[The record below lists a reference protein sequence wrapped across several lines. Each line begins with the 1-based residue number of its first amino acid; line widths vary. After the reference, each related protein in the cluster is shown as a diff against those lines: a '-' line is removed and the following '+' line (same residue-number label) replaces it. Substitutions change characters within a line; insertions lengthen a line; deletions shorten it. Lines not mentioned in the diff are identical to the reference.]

1 MSSSE
6 ATFLKQV
13 LRAHDA
19 SGELLAARLRV
30 LAAVAAVLL
39 MVAGANTNT
48 PGSNL
53 VLASSVAV
61 YLTFAVVWSAWFS
74 GRVKPHDS
82 PPESHGAGAQAY
94 ASWMSYL
101 SVTIDLTFCHSLS
114 IACLYNH
121 SGVYEMY
128 RNPALWLVVAAANAL
143 TALRGNPR
151 VCWFSAGLTVVYGS
165 ALLGFVSR
173 TTPVSWVT
181 DATYLG
187 EGLNLFEVFQ
197 AQLFAVVPALIAS
210 TISHRASKLAID
222 AAQRERVREDERA
235 QLEWRLKVADRMVTV
250 GTMAAGVAHEVNNPL
265 TYVMHNLE
273 AASRRVASEQDLTD
287 LRLYLERASSGTQ
300 RVHQIVAALRTFSR
314 IDEGPRQPVDVRSTI
329 DAALTMASSELKHRA
344 KVDVEQPEQV
354 LVLGNEAKLGQVFLN
369 LIVNAA
375 QALPEPDPRT
385 QRIRISVRR
394 EAGRAVIEVTD
405 TGTGIAAEHRSRIF
419 DPFFT
424 TKPVGTGTGLG
435 LSICHSIVTELS
447 GTIDVDSELGKGTT
461 FRVSLPATDDPLP
474 RSSSIQPV
482 APHHVGRVLV
492 VDDDHLVSET
502 VELMLAEDHD
512 IVLAHGAEDALRM
525 IRQGELFDAIVCDLM
540 MPGMTGIELYFE
552 LQSLS
557 PSLAHRMLFATG
569 GAFTPGAQ
577 GFVQRMG
584 SRVISKPF
592 RSDELRGKVHK
603 LVASSLAIPQST
615 HLHVRDGSAHQ

>member
-30 LAAVAAVLL
+30 LAAVAAVLFV
-39 MVAGANTNT
+39 VAGAGSKT
-48 PGSNL
+48 PTSNL
-53 VLASSVAV
+53 VLASSVVA
-61 YLTFAVVWSAWFS
+61 YLTFAVIWSTWSA
-74 GRVKPHDS
+74 GTRP
-82 PPESHGAGAQAY
+82 Y
-94 ASWMSYL
+94 ATWMSYL
-101 SVTIDLTFCHSLS
+101 SVAIDLTFCYSLS
-114 IACLYNH
+114 VACLYNH
-121 SGVYEMY
+121 SGAYQVY
-128 RNPALWLVVAAANAL
+128 RSPGLWLVLAAANAL

-151 VCWFSAGLTVVYGS
+151 VCWFSAALTLLYGT
-165 ALLGFVSR
+165 ALLLLVNASAQ
-173 TTPVSWVT
+173 VSWVA
-181 DATYLG
+181 DGSYLG
-187 EGLNLFEVFQ
+187 EGLNLFEVLQ
-197 AQLFAVVPALIAS
+197 GLLLAVVPALIAS
-210 TISHRASKLAID
+210 TISHRTSTLAVD
-222 AAQRERVREDERA
+222 AAQRERAREDERA
-235 QLEWRLKVADRMVTV
+235 KLEWRLKVADRMVTV
-250 GTMAAGVAHEVNNPL
+250 GAMAAGVAHEVNNPL

-273 AASRRVASEQDLTD
+273 AASRRVARESDLTD
-287 LRLYLERASSGTQ
+287 LRLYLERASLGTQ

-314 IDEGPRQPVDVRSTI
+314 IDEGPRQPVDVRTTI
-329 DAALTMASSELKHRA
+329 DAALTMASAELKHRA

-375 QALPEPDPRT
+375 HALPEPDPRT

-405 TGTGIAAEHRSRIF
+405 TGTGIAPEHRSRIF

-435 LSICHSIVTELS
+435 LSICHSIVTELA
-447 GTIDVDSELGKGTT
+447 GTIDVESELGKGTT
-461 FRVSLPATDDPLP
+461 FRVSLPATDEPLR

-482 APHHVGRVLV
+482 APLHVGRVLV
-492 VDDDHLVSET
+492 VDDDRLVSET

-512 IVLAHGAEDALRM
+512 IVLARGAEDALRM
-525 IRQGELFDAIVCDLM
+525 IRQGEQFDAIVCDLM

-552 LQSLS
+552 LQSES
-557 PSLAHRMLFATG
+557 PVLAHRMLFATG

-603 LVASSLAIPQST
+603 LVASSLAVPASA
-615 HLHVRDGSAHQ
+615 HLHARDGSAHQ